1 MVYIYI
7 NKVYIYL
14 IKDNNGLLYVGSTDT
29 TLEDRL
35 RQHKYDRN
43 FRYGKCSSCL
53 LNLDNCSI
61 TTLEECD
68 KDKRKEKESFWINK
82 MDCVNTY
89 KLNYDDKK
97 YKKQYHIDNL
107 TKRKGQM
114 KNHYEE
120 KKEYYKK
127 KSNDLHHYQSS
138 WGGDKRTNN
147 NLLLIDITIFQ

>member
-1 MVYIYI
+1 MVF
-7 NKVYIYL
+7 IYL
-14 IKDNNGLLYVGSTDT
+14 IKDDKGLLYVGSTIK
-29 TLEDRL
+29 TLEHRL
-35 RQHKYDRN
+35 SEHVYDKN
-43 FRYGKCSSCL
+43 LRYGKCSSCL

-61 TTLEECD
+61 TSIEECNEEN
-68 KDKRKEKESFWINK
+68 RSEKESFWINK
-82 MDCVNTY
+82 MNCVNTY

-107 TKRKGQM
+107 TRRKLIM
-114 KNHYEE
+114 KNHYEN

-127 KSNDLHHYQSS
+127 KSIDRHYYQSS